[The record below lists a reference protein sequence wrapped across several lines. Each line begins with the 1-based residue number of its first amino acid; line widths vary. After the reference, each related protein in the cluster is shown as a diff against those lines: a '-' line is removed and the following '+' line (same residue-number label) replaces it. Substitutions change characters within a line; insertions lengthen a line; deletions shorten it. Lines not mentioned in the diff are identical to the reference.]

1 MKTLREA
8 IEGARS
14 GGYALG
20 HFNISDSNQCKA
32 IVEAARETGMPV
44 IIGVSDGERKFI
56 GTREVVAL
64 VKAARE
70 SGVPVFLNSDHTK
83 SIDAVK
89 EVIDAGF
96 DAVLFDGSHLPE
108 NENIEMTRAAVQYA
122 RDSGRDV
129 LIEGEIGRIGTSSKL
144 LDAPPE
150 DMDVSLTTPDEAARF
165 VRETSVDLLAPA
177 IGSMHGRLKS
187 GESKAHFDAAHIS
200 SVHEAAGV
208 PLVLHGASGEA
219 DADMRIAIQSGASIV
234 HINTDIRIAYRK
246 GIEQGLSLDPN
257 EVTPYKFLAP
267 GVEAV
272 KNVVAARI
280 NFFAGR

>member
-8 IEGARS
+8 IAEAREARF
-14 GGYALG
+14 ALG
-20 HFNISDSNQCKA
+20 HFNISDSNQFKA
-32 IVEAARETGMPV
+32 IAEASRDTGTPV

-56 GTREVVAL
+56 GTRETVAL
-64 VKAARE
+64 VRAARE
-70 SGVPVFLNSDHTK
+70 NGLPVYLNSDHTK
-83 SIDAVK
+83 TIEDVM

-96 DAVLFDGSHLPE
+96 DAVLFDGSHMTIE
-108 NENIEMTRAAVQYA
+108 ENIELTRRAVKYA
-122 RDSGRDV
+122 RESGRDV
-129 LIEGEIGRIGTSSKL
+129 LIEGEIGKIGTSSKL

-150 DMDVSLTTPDEAARF
+150 DMDAQLTTPDEAARF

-187 GESKAHFDAAHIS
+187 GVAKAHFDAAHIS

-219 DADMRIAIQSGASIV
+219 DADMRIAIESGASIV

-246 GIEQGLSLDPN
+246 GIEQGLLKDAD
-257 EVTPYKFLAP
+257 EVAPYKFLAP
-267 GVEAV
+267 GVDAV
-272 KNVVAARI
+272 KDVVVSRI
-280 NFFAGR
+280 RFFAGQ

>member
-8 IEGARS
+8 ISEAREGRF
-14 GGYALG
+14 ALG
-20 HFNISDSNQCKA
+20 HFNISDSNQFKA
-32 IVEAARETGMPV
+32 IAEACRETGTPV
-44 IIGVSDGERKFI
+44 LVGVSDGERKFL
-56 GTREVVAL
+56 GTRETVGL
-64 VKAARE
+64 VRAARD
-70 SGVPVFLNSDHTK
+70 SGLPIFLNSDHTK
-83 SIDAVK
+83 TIEDVI

-96 DAVLFDGSHLPE
+96 DAVLFDGSHQTME
-108 NENIEMTRAAVQYA
+108 ENIEMTRAAVKYA

-129 LIEGEIGRIGTSSKL
+129 LIEGEIGRIGTSSKVF
-144 LDAPPE
+144 DAPPE
-150 DMDVSLTTPDEAARF
+150 DMDMQLTTPEEAARF

-187 GESKAHFDAAHIS
+187 GDAKAHFNAAHIA

-219 DADMRIAIQSGASIV
+219 DADMRVAIESGASIV

-246 GIEQGLSLDPN
+246 GIEHGLSADAD
-257 EVTPYKFLAP
+257 EVAPYKFLAP

-272 KNVVAARI
+272 KDIVVQRI
-280 NFFAGR
+280 RFFAGQ